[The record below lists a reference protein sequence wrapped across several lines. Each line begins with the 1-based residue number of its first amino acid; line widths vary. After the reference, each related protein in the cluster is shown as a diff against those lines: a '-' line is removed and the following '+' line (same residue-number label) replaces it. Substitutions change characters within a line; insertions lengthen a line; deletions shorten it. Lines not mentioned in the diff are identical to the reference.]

1 MILEARDLY
10 CGYGAD
16 EIVHGIDLDVAPGSI
31 VAILGPN
38 GSGKSTFLKAV
49 LGYLR
54 ITRGSVRFD
63 GRDIVGLGATTCKNF
78 VSDVEQNA
86 RVQRDY
92 FAWAQGFM
100 SGVLM
105 RAPPGVDEGLELN
118 PPAFPLLR
126 QIEFLRS
133 FCARN
138 PDKDYS
144 DGVIELYRALRI
156 EKSF

>member
-1 MILEARDLY
+1 M
-10 CGYGAD
+10 
-16 EIVHGIDLDVAPGSI
+16 VPHGV
-31 VAILGPN
+31 
-38 GSGKSTFLKAV
+38 STIASLAALALSTIFGLAQ
-49 LGYLR
+49 
-54 ITRGSVRFD
+54 TAN
-63 GRDIVGLGATTCKNF
+63 IVGLGAATCKNF
-78 VSDVEQNA
+78 ISDVEQNA

-100 SGVLM
+100 SGILM

-118 PPAFPLLR
+118 PSAFPLLR

-156 EKSF
+156 EKSL

>member
-1 MILEARDLY
+1 M
-10 CGYGAD
+10 
-16 EIVHGIDLDVAPGSI
+16 VPHGV
-31 VAILGPN
+31 
-38 GSGKSTFLKAV
+38 STIASLAALALSTIFGLAQ
-49 LGYLR
+49 
-54 ITRGSVRFD
+54 TAN
-63 GRDIVGLGATTCKNF
+63 IVGLGATTCKNF
-78 VSDVEQNA
+78 ISDVEQNA

-156 EKSF
+156 EKRL

>member
-1 MILEARDLY
+1 M
-10 CGYGAD
+10 
-16 EIVHGIDLDVAPGSI
+16 VPHGV
-31 VAILGPN
+31 
-38 GSGKSTFLKAV
+38 STIASLAALALSTIFGLAQ
-49 LGYLR
+49 
-54 ITRGSVRFD
+54 TAN
-63 GRDIVGLGATTCKNF
+63 IVGLGATTCKNF
-78 VSDVEQNA
+78 VSEVEQNA

-156 EKSF
+156 EKRL